1 MSLKITEREED
12 LMQDTVVIPA
22 VTVKVTRLNP
32 KRGINK
38 QYSQLILDV
47 MIQSTYAILSVN
59 MSARPVVTQA

>member
-1 MSLKITEREED
+1 
-12 LMQDTVVIPA
+12 MQDTVVIPA